1 MGDNKGEGIFM
12 RASLVNKVDINALD
26 IGHKLRPAVEFFLK
40 ASPVIICRPVL
51 CQLLRVVQWYALTP
65 VFAGLFLGPAH
76 MFKALFKVL

>member
-1 MGDNKGEGIFM
+1 M
-12 RASLVNKVDINALD
+12 RASLVNKVNVDALD
-26 IGHKLRPAVEFFLK
+26 IGHKLWPAIQLFFK

-51 CQLLRVVQWYALTP
+51 CQLLGILQRNTLTP